1 MTVMEFVKLY
11 LIALPIF
18 FIIDMFWLG
27 VVAKGFYRKHLG
39 YLMAPRVNW
48 PAAIIFYLTFIA
60 GVLLFVVIPARNSD
74 SLWTAVVMGALFG
87 FFTYATYDLTNLA
100 TVKDWPL
107 VVTIVDLCWG
117 MALSGSVAVLT
128 FLISNALKI

>member
-1 MTVMEFVKLY
+1 MNVMEFVKLY
-11 LIALPIF
+11 LVALPIF

-39 YLMAPRVNW
+39 YLMTPRVNW

-60 GVLLFVVIPARNSD
+60 GVLIFVVIPARNAD
-74 SLWTAVVMGALFG
+74 SLWTAVVLGVLFG

-117 MALSGSVAVLT
+117 MVLSGSVAVLT
-128 FLISNALKI
+128 FLLSNALKI